1 MKTMGVHPKKTAALL
16 AIALLAFT
24 AATATAAETSREEFV
39 AAAEPICK
47 TNTEA
52 NERILAKVRTQVR
65 KGELKPSAISFEK
78 AAEALAGT
86 LGELK
91 ALPQPKADAARLES
105 WFSDIEVEVGL
116 FKATAAK
123 LRSGDRAGAERMSAK
138 LTRAAAQANDEVL
151 PFEFRSCCA
160 EPSRFV

>member
-1 MKTMGVHPKKTAALL
+1 MKPRRKTIATLLVALVL
-16 AIALLAFT
+16 SCT
-24 AATATAAETSREEFV
+24 GATAMAAGTSREEFV

-52 NERILAKVRTQVR
+52 NERILARVRSEVR
-65 KGELKPSAISFEK
+65 EGELKPAAISFEK
-78 AAEALAGT
+78 AAKALAGT

-91 ALPQPKADAARLES
+91 ALPRPTADAARLGS

-123 LRSGDRAGAERMSAK
+123 LRSGERAGAERMSAK
-138 LTRAAAQANDEVL
+138 LTRAAAQANLDVL
-151 PFEFRSCCA
+151 PFEFRFCRA
-160 EPSRFV
+160 EPSRFL